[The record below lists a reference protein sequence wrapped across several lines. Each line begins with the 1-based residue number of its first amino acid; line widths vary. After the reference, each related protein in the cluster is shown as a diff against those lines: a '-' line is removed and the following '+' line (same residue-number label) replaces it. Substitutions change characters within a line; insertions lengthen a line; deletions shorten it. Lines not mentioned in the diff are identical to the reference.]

1 MIFASLVLTSRFR
14 EIENK
19 SKKLI
24 TIYLVYFSI
33 SIVMPIVYFLL
44 VSQPEQEKNLS
55 YANTS
60 FDNIIPNLEYYSH
73 GLISSKFTLGF
84 LLVIFLVLLVNFPKK
99 FLDLGFL
106 GASGTVL
113 FPVLIQS
120 NQRVLNYLV
129 VPILFLSLILARM
142 MEHHLLQSPLRGWL
156 VYFILFLLPIA
167 VFTSTKETRSWYVY
181 PGLGSETRSLIMQ
194 VHEEVP
200 QGSKLCVSFAMSK
213 SDENFLIGGFS
224 AGSAFAISP
233 NYSSDT
239 LMDVYSN
246 CKYDSSRYQILIEKN
261 NLGKFKIVKE

>member
-1 MIFASLVLTSRFR
+1 MGA
-14 EIENK
+14 K
-19 SKKLI
+19 SKKLV
-24 TIYLVYFSI
+24 TLYSLYFFI
-33 SIVMPIVYFLL
+33 SIIVPIIFFLQ
-44 VSQPEQEKNLS
+44 VSQPEQKKNLS

-60 FDNIIPNLEYYSH
+60 LRNVIPNLEYYSH
-73 GLISSKFTLGF
+73 GLISSKFTLG
-84 LLVIFLVLLVNFPKK
+84 LLVLIFLVLLVNTPLKM
-99 FLDLGFL
+99 LDLGFF

-142 MEHHLLQSPLRGWL
+142 MEHHLLQNPLRGWL
-156 VYFILFLLPIA
+156 VYSIIFLLPVS

-194 VHEEVP
+194 VHGKVP

-224 AGSAFAISP
+224 AGSAFAIAP

-239 LMDVYSN
+239 LMDLYSN
-246 CKYDSSRYQILIEKN
+246 CKNDSSRYQILIEKN
-261 NLGKFKIVKE
+261 SLGKFEIVKN